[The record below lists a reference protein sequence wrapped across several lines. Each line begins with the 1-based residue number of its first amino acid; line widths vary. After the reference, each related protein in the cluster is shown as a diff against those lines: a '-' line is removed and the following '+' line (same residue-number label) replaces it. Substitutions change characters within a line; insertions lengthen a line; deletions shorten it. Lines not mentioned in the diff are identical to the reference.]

1 MKPLKLVM
9 SAFGPY
15 KDKKEVDFSK
25 LGTSGIFL
33 VTGDTGAGKTTI
45 FDGISFALF
54 GESSGSHR
62 ETTSFRSK
70 FADVDEE
77 TYVELTF
84 SHRDKEYVIHR
95 NPSYLA
101 PKKRG
106 TGETT
111 KPSDATLTYDDK
123 VITGLKVVNDKIL
136 EILGINSKQFKQIS
150 MLAQGEFLKIL
161 HADSD
166 ERKMIFRKIF
176 DTDIFDLITT
186 KLNEKYK
193 NNKDEIESLKTEFL
207 TNANNRILKEGSA
220 FVDKNTLTKENI
232 NKILEELE
240 SEVTSNDKDN
250 KEIEVKFK
258 EKDEEY
264 KKLENNIKVIEENN
278 TRLTSFNKLKED
290 EIALKNKE
298 NDINKDRENIER
310 NNQILRMVKPIEI
323 NLDKITKDTKET
335 ELKVEGKQ
343 EFIQKYEEKEK
354 LIGEK
359 EEKIKLLRPL
369 IEEYNNIKNTL
380 KENTEFLSNI
390 KEVSKYYKDKQL
402 LDEEYVKRH
411 EEYIKSDLE
420 YKDDDDKYFR
430 NQAGILANKL
440 EINNPCPVC
449 GSLEHPHIATVEV
462 NFLTKDELDLKKKK
476 LEEKQ
481 RKVSEIKE
489 KISSINSKIEIIN
502 GKINCTDEES
512 VKKLEENIKTKNDE
526 SNKALKK
533 ITDNFDSIYYFIT
546 SSKIDIDAFV
556 LVDFIDKFN
565 KDNNKIKEELQSS
578 RKLLEE
584 YKNTLVNL
592 ENNLK
597 DENSKL
603 NSAII
608 KLGFEDR
615 EEYLSNVLTEKDVRE
630 LEDRVRNYDRDIT
643 TTKTKLIEIEKLL
656 VNREFVDLT
665 EEKSK
670 LNNLKAELDSINIE
684 KQKFYSIYDN
694 NMKIKEKLNNTSK
707 RLVNYMDNF
716 SVFEELYKLSS
727 GTISGKRRISFEQ
740 YVQATYFDMVLY
752 EANLRFQNMTDGRF
766 KLLRKE
772 TADSLSAKFALD
784 LDVYDEYN
792 GSRRD
797 VKSLSGGES
806 FKASLSL
813 ALGLSDVIQ
822 NYSGGIVIDT
832 LFIDE
837 GFGSLDQES
846 REQAINTL
854 NLISNNNKL
863 IGIISHVSELKDR
876 IDKKIIVSKT
886 KDGSEIKI
894 EV

>member
-25 LGTSGIFL
+25 LGNNGIFL

-70 FADVDEE
+70 FADVDVE

-84 SHRDKEYVIHR
+84 SHRNKEYVIHR
-95 NPSYLA
+95 NPSYLV

-106 TGETT
+106 SGETT

-123 VITGLKVVNDKIL
+123 IVTGLKVVNEKIL

-166 ERKMIFRKIF
+166 ERKLIFRKIF
-176 DTDIFDLITT
+176 DTDLFDLITT

-193 NNKDEIESLKTEFL
+193 NNKDEIENLKTEFV
-207 TNANNRILKEGSA
+207 TNANNRILKEGST

-240 SEVTSNDKDN
+240 SEVASNNKDN
-250 KEIEVKFK
+250 EEIEVKFK
-258 EKDEEY
+258 QKDEEY
-264 KKLENNIKVIEENN
+264 KKLENNIKTIEENN

-290 EIALKNKE
+290 ENSLKNKE

-310 NNQILRMVKPIEI
+310 NNQILRVIKPIEFNI
-323 NLDKITKDTKET
+323 EKITKDIKDTEHKVKE
-335 ELKVEGKQ
+335 KQ
-343 EFIQKYEEKEK
+343 GIIQKNEEAEK

-359 EEKIKLLRPL
+359 EEKIKSLRPL
-369 IEEYNNIKNTL
+369 IEEYNNIKTTI
-380 KENTEFLSNI
+380 KENTEIFNNI
-390 KEVSKYYKDKQL
+390 QEVLKYYKEKHL
-402 LDEEYVKRH
+402 LDDEYIKRH
-411 EEYIKSDLE
+411 EEYIKLDLE
-420 YKDDDDKYFR
+420 YKEEDDKYFR

-440 EINNPCPVC
+440 ENDKPCPVC

-462 NFLTKDELDLKKKK
+462 NVLTKDELDLKKKK

-481 RKVSEIKE
+481 RKVNEIKE

-502 GKINCTDEES
+502 KKINCIDEEG
-512 VKKLEENIKTKNDE
+512 VKILEESIKTKNDE
-526 SNKALKK
+526 SNKTLKE
-533 ITDNFDSIYYFIT
+533 IVDNFDNIYNMIT
-546 SSKIDIDAFV
+546 SSKTDIDSFV

-565 KDNNKIKEELQSS
+565 KDNNKIKDELQSS

-584 YKNTLVNL
+584 YNNTLVNL
-592 ENNLK
+592 EKNLK
-597 DENSKL
+597 DENNKL

-608 KLGFEDR
+608 ELGFKDR
-615 EEYLSNVLTEKDVRE
+615 EEYFSNVLTEKNIKE
-630 LEDRVRNYDRDIT
+630 LEDRVRNYERDMT

-656 VNREFVDLT
+656 VNKEFIDLT
-665 EEKSK
+665 EEKAK
-670 LNNLKAELDSINIE
+670 LDNLKEELYSINKE
-684 KQKFYSIYDN
+684 KQKYFSVFDN
-694 NMKIKEKLNNTSK
+694 NMKIKEKLNSTSK
-707 RLVNYMDNF
+707 KLINYMDNF
-716 SVFEELYKLSS
+716 SVYEELYKLSS

-740 YVQATYFDMVLY
+740 YVQATYFDNVLY
-752 EANLRFQNMTDGRF
+752 EANLRLQNMTDGRF

-806 FKASLSL
+806 FKAALSL

-822 NYSGGIVIDT
+822 NYSGSIVIDT

-837 GFGSLDQES
+837 GFGSLDQDS

-854 NLISNNNKL
+854 NLISNNDKL

-886 KDGSEIKI
+886 KEGSEIKI